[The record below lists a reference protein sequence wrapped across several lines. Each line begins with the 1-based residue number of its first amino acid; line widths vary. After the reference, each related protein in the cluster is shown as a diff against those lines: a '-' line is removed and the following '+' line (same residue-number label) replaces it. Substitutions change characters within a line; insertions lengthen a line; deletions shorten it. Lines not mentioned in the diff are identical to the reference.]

1 MRTEF
6 AKYEGAGND
15 FILIDNRGEGFTPD
29 PRLIARLCDRHFG
42 IGADGVM
49 TLSRSA
55 GTDCAMR
62 YFNAD
67 GSEGEMCGNGARCFA
82 LFAEHLGIG
91 GERKRFTAADGL
103 HTARILRTEG
113 AGGLV
118 ELGMTEVA
126 EIRRGDGWWF
136 LNTGV
141 PHYVEFVG
149 DLDTADVCGRGRAIR
164 RDTTRFP
171 QGTNVNFV
179 RILRDG
185 AIAVRTYERGVE
197 AETLACGTGATAAAI
212 VTNFACQP
220 AVLRYDVAVPGGTL
234 SVRFSRE
241 AATEHYSDIR
251 LTGPARRVFAGE
263 FGTEDF

>member
-1 MRTEF
+1 MI
-6 AKYEGAGND
+6 A
-15 FILIDNRGEGFTPD
+15 L
-29 PRLIARLCDRHFG
+29 RLQD
-42 IGADGVM
+42 ADVRQVAVVVGVVE
-49 TLSRSA
+49 A
-55 GTDCAMR
+55 VTD
-62 YFNAD
+62 D
-67 GSEGEMCGNGARCFA
+67 
-82 LFAEHLGIG
+82 
-91 GERKRFTAADGL
+91 
-103 HTARILRTEG
+103 
-113 AGGLV
+113 
-118 ELGMTEVA
+118 
-126 EIRRGDGWWF
+126 
-136 LNTGV
+136 
-141 PHYVEFVG
+141 EFVG

-164 RDTTRFP
+164 RDTARFP

-179 RILRDG
+179 RILHDG

>member
-1 MRTEF
+1 MQFVFCDQF
-6 AKYEGAGND
+6 ARRN
-15 FILIDNRGEGFTPD
+15 
-29 PRLIARLCDRHFG
+29 PRCKAG
-42 IGADGVM
+42 IGRFVPREKPGFACKTANV
-49 TLSRSA
+49 SFCQSA
-55 GTDCAMR
+55 
-62 YFNAD
+62 
-67 GSEGEMCGNGARCFA
+67 FA
-82 LFAEHLGIG
+82 Q
-91 GERKRFTAADGL
+91 
-103 HTARILRTEG
+103 
-113 AGGLV
+113 
-118 ELGMTEVA
+118 
-126 EIRRGDGWWF
+126 RGK
-136 LNTGV
+136 
-141 PHYVEFVG
+141 H
-149 DLDTADVCGRGRAIR
+149 A
-164 RDTTRFP
+164 RFP

-179 RILRDG
+179 RILHDG